1 MAAGEGTAAVFPRL
15 FILNGVQTMT
25 KLKLW
30 RVAIV
35 FSAVFVC
42 SSQQA
47 PPQAAWVDLFNGRDL
62 SGWQVRGLGEWSVLD
77 GGVVVGQCD
86 PARPC
91 LPQSWLYTEKEFG
104 SDFDFSLEYWLRLGG
119 NSGVSIGDRLRAK
132 FAIDP
137 TAGFPT
143 PARSAYE
150 INIDNGPE
158 RDYDIT
164 GSIYKLAKAE
174 AGVRRRRDWNQLLIN
189 VRKDTIRVT
198 LNGRVVAQHPGL
210 PERPKA
216 GPIGLQLHSPEDV
229 VMFRNVRI
237 REIR

>member
-1 MAAGEGTAAVFPRL
+1 MTTLQLWKV
-15 FILNGVQTMT
+15 GVA
-25 KLKLW
+25 LG
-30 RVAIV
+30 
-35 FSAVFVC
+35 SAFVC
-42 SSQQA
+42 FSQQA
-47 PPQAAWVDLFNGRDL
+47 PAQESWLDLFNGKDL
-62 SGWQVRGLGEWSVLD
+62 SGWQVRGLGEWSVLE
-77 GGVVVGQCD
+77 GGIVVGQCD

-104 SDFDFSLEYWLRLGG
+104 SDFDLSLEYWLRLGG

-137 TAGFPT
+137 KAGFPT

-164 GSIYKLAKAE
+164 GSIYKLAPAKPGAQKRW
-174 AGVRRRRDWNQLLIN
+174 GWNQLFIS
-189 VRKDTIRVT
+189 VRKDMIRVT

>member
-1 MAAGEGTAAVFPRL
+1 
-15 FILNGVQTMT
+15 MT
-25 KLKLW
+25 KLQLW
-30 RVAIV
+30 TVAV
-35 FSAVFVC
+35 TFASAFVC
-42 SSQQA
+42 FSQQA
-47 PPQAAWVDLFNGRDL
+47 SPQESWLELFNGKDL
-62 SGWQVRGLGEWSVLD
+62 SGWEVRGLGEWSVLE
-77 GGVVVGQCD
+77 GGIVVGQCD

-104 SDFDFSLEYWLRLGG
+104 SDFDLSLEYWLRLGG

-137 TAGFPT
+137 NAGFPT
-143 PARSAYE
+143 PARTAYE

-158 RDYDIT
+158 TGYDIT
-164 GSIYKLAKAE
+164 GSIYKLAQAKP
-174 AGVRRRRDWNQLLIN
+174 GVRKRWGWNQLFIS
-189 VRKDTIRVT
+189 VRKDMIRVT
-198 LNGRVVAQHPGL
+198 LNGSVVAEHPGL

-237 REIR
+237 REIL